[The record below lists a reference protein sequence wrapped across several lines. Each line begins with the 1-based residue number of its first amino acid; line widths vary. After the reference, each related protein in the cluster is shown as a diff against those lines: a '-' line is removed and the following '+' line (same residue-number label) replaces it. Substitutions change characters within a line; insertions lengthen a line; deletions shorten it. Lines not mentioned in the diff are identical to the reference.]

1 MWESG
6 LRFPHRCTPVMLAD
20 ITEAMELMLVAITEA
35 RPRTPQA
42 IKVIPRL
49 IVAHTPLEVTR
60 RIVAD

>member
-1 MWESG
+1 
-6 LRFPHRCTPVMLAD
+6 MLAD